1 MTQRVLYDLAG
12 QDPERRFSPYCWRI
26 KFALRHK
33 GLAFDT
39 VAWRFADREAIAF
52 SGQGKVP
59 VLVDGDKVVSDSWQI
74 AEYLE
79 STYPDAP
86 SLFGDEAGKSLSQ
99 FVAAWTDTILLPAV
113 SPLILVDIPQ
123 LLDEGDR
130 DYFRQSREARFGVT
144 LEALCQNREERVVA
158 FRQSLLPLRRTLAHH
173 DFLDGREPAYADY
186 CAFSAF
192 QWARCVSPFALV
204 TDDDPVAQ
212 WGMRM
217 LGLFDSMAGA
227 APGFAL
233 AAGQGTERIL

>member
-1 MTQRVLYDLAG
+1 YDLAG

-39 VAWRFADREAIAF
+39 VAWRFSDRDAIAF

-59 VLVDGDKVVSDSWQI
+59 ILVDGEQVVYDSWKI

-86 SLFGDEAGKSLSQ
+86 SLFGGEAGTSLTK
-99 FVAAWTDTILLPAV
+99 FVAAGVDTTLLPAV
-113 SPLILVDIPQ
+113 SPLLLADIPP

-144 LEALCQNREERVVA
+144 LEAL
-158 FRQSLLPLRRTLAHH
+158 
-173 DFLDGREPAYADY
+173 
-186 CAFSAF
+186 
-192 QWARCVSPFALV
+192 
-204 TDDDPVAQ
+204 
-212 WGMRM
+212 
-217 LGLFDSMAGA
+217 
-227 APGFAL
+227 
-233 AAGQGTERIL
+233 